1 MSFSTLPDF
10 FVQSFS
16 VLSNALLVVTGCAYG
31 LNPDARARSCK
42 ISLHLILR

>member
-16 VLSNALLVVTGCAYG
+16 VLSNALLVVTECAHG
-31 LNPDARARSCK
+31 LNPDARA
-42 ISLHLILR
+42 